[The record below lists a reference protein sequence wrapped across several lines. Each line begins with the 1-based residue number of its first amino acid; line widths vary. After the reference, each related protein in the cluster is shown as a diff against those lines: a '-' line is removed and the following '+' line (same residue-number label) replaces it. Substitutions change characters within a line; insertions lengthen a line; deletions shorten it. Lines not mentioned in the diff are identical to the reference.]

1 MSKRNKLRRIELE
14 KVERRKKELLSRKKR
29 MKKVMAMSVILIASI
44 SILIV
49 VSMANNT
56 NSYEKNNESIQSS
69 DIISETEVG
78 IPISDIGDN
87 AKFYS
92 YDANGVEVKYF
103 AVRGPDGDIHV
114 AFDACDVCYQAKKGY
129 RQSGDIMQCLNCGK
143 QYPINSCGTEN
154 LAGGCWP
161 SYLPMSIKGENVIIE
176 KSDLEQK
183 NWMFL

>member
-1 MSKRNKLRRIELE
+1 MNKRNKLRRIELE
-14 KVERRKKELLSRKKR
+14 KVERRKKELLIRKKR

-44 SILIV
+44 SILIIL
-49 VSMANNT
+49 SMANNI
-56 NSYEKNNESIQSS
+56 NNYEKNNESIQSS
-69 DIISETEVG
+69 NIISDIEVG
-78 IPISDIGDN
+78 IPISEIGDN
-87 AKFYS
+87 AKFYN
-92 YDANGVEVKYF
+92 YDTNGVEVKYF
-103 AVRGPDGDIHV
+103 AVRGSDGDIHV

-154 LAGGCWP
+154 TAGGCWP

>member
-1 MSKRNKLRRIELE
+1 MSNRKKLIRIELE

-29 MKKVMAMSVILIASI
+29 MKKIMAISVILIASI
-44 SILIV
+44 SILIGI
-49 VSMANNT
+49 SMLNNT
-56 NSYEKNNESIQSS
+56 NNYDKSNELIQSS

-78 IPISDIGDN
+78 IPVSDIGNN

-92 YDANGVEVKYF
+92 YDASGVEVKYF
-103 AVRGPDGDIHV
+103 VVRGSDGDIHV

-129 RQSGDIMQCLNCGK
+129 HQSGNIMQCLNCGK

-154 LAGGCWP
+154 TAGGCWP